1 MTRILGN
8 IGQPGLVIFSS
19 VKDPMTAPLD
29 DTAWRVVHDMGAF
42 DGQPADL
49 FVSTSMHLGFT
60 QWERSMDTADSHGMQ
75 DVQFTKMES
84 VVSIR
89 EAGRWIGDVD
99 VVAALKSPYI
109 YSWPEQPPCGHATTE
124 PPESVSLKSISN
136 WDELRECQSGL
147 AVVRVHGNWLARLA
161 VTAYLAQ
168 RADQAAGAGARITL
182 LPSSVCW
189 RCLMHRIPSY
199 SGVYIY

>member
-1 MTRILGN
+1 
-8 IGQPGLVIFSS
+8 
-19 VKDPMTAPLD
+19 
-29 DTAWRVVHDMGAF
+29 MGAF

-49 FVSTSMHLGFT
+49 FVSTSMHLSFT
-60 QWERSMDTADSHGMQ
+60 EWERSMDMADSHGKQ

-84 VVSIR
+84 VISIR
-89 EAGRWIGDVD
+89 EAGCWIGDVD

-109 YSWPEQPPCGHATTE
+109 YSWSAHPQCGHATSE

-147 AVVRVHGNWLARLA
+147 AVVRVHGNWLSRLA

-168 RADQAAGAGARITL
+168 RADQGAGAGPRITL

-189 RCLMHRIPSY
+189 RCLMHSNPSH

>member
-1 MTRILGN
+1 
-8 IGQPGLVIFSS
+8 
-19 VKDPMTAPLD
+19 MTAPLN
-29 DTAWRVVHDMGAF
+29 DTAWKVVQDMAAF
-42 DGQPADL
+42 DGRPADL
-49 FVSTSMHLGFT
+49 FASTSMHLSFT
-60 QWERSMDTADSHGMQ
+60 QWERSMDVADSHGKQ

-89 EAGRWIGDVD
+89 EAGCWISDVD
-99 VVAALKSPYI
+99 VVTALKSPYI
-109 YSWPEQPPCGHATTE
+109 YSWPEQWTCGHATSE

-168 RADQAAGAGARITL
+168 CADQAGGAGPRITL
-182 LPSSVCW
+182 LPSLLCW
-189 RCLMHRIPSY
+189 CCLMQHHLPH